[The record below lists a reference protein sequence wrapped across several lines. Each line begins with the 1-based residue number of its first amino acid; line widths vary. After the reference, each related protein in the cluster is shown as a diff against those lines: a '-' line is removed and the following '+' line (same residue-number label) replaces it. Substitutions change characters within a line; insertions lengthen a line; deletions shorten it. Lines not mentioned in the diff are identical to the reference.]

1 VPGTPNFATTEKKKS
16 LHDSQ
21 RDTARVQ
28 NQRKAFQK
36 ERLTS
41 LGAIVEHLKFIDE
54 SGAHLGLTRLCGRA
68 APGERVV
75 EATPGYSGRHY
86 TLVAA
91 LGLTEVTA
99 TWLLPDAMT
108 RDAFE
113 VYVEQVLAPTLV
125 AGDVVLIDN
134 LNVHQ
139 SETARQQIEA
149 RGARLE
155 FLPPYSPDLNPI
167 EKCWAKVKAVLR
179 RLKARTFDELVEA
192 VCCAFQSITPED
204 ARAWFAHCGYLI
216 PSIN

>member
-1 VPGTPNFATTEKKKS
+1 
-16 LHDSQ
+16 
-21 RDTARVQ
+21 
-28 NQRKAFQK
+28 
-36 ERLTS
+36 
-41 LGAIVEHLKFIDE
+41 
-54 SGAHLGLTRLCGRA
+54 
-68 APGERVV
+68 VV
-75 EATPGYSGRHY
+75 EATPGYSGQHY
-86 TLVAA
+86 TVIAA
-91 LGLTEVTA
+91 LGLGEITA
-99 TWLLPDAMT
+99 TWLLEAAMT
-108 RDAFE
+108 REAFDL
-113 VYVEQVLAPTLV
+113 YVEQVLAPTLS

-139 SETARQQIEA
+139 SETARRHIEA

-192 VCCAFQSITPED
+192 LCIAFQSITPED